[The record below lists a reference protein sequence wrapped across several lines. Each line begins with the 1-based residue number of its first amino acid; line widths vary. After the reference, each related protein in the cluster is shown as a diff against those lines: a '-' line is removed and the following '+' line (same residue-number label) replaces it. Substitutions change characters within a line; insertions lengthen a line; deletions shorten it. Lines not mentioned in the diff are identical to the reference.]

1 MKTIAIIDYGM
12 ANLHSVHKA
21 IEHVAPSVKVYVTSK
36 ADDIRQ
42 ADSIVFPGQGAIR
55 SCFAAVDARGLRE
68 ALLEATKTK
77 PFLGICLGLQSLYEY
92 SEEGGGVPGL
102 SVFAGRVR
110 QFSHNGSDANGR
122 ALKVPHKG
130 WNQVHQVRAHP
141 LWNGVDQDSHFYFVH
156 SYYVESTN
164 EREVAGLPITGCDLH
179 RWQRARIFLPCSVIL
194 RKARKWACVCLRTSC
209 IGMVV
214 ATRAYS

>member
-12 ANLHSVHKA
+12 GNLRSVHKA
-21 IEHVAPSVKVYVTSK
+21 IEHVAPSVKVCVTSK
-36 ADDIRQ
+36 ADAIRQ

-55 SCFAAVDARGLRE
+55 SCFAAIDARGLRE

-102 SVFAGRVR
+102 SIFAGRVR
-110 QFSHNGSDANGR
+110 QFSHSGSDVHGR
-122 ALKVPHKG
+122 ALKVPHMG
-130 WNQVHQVRAHP
+130 WNQVHQVSAHP
-141 LWNGVDQDSHFYFVH
+141 LWNGVDQDSRFYFVH

-164 EREVAGLPITGCDLH
+164 EREVAGFTDYGV
-179 RWQRARIFLPCSVIL
+179 RFTSVAARANIFALQCHPEKSTKVGL
-194 RKARKWACVCLRTSC
+194 RVLQNFVHWDGS
-209 IGMVV
+209 G
-214 ATRAYS
+214 

>member
-12 ANLHSVHKA
+12 GNLRSVHKA
-21 IEHVAPSVKVYVTSK
+21 IEHVAPSVKVCVTSK

-102 SVFAGRVR
+102 NVFAGRVR
-110 QFSHNGSDANGR
+110 QFSHSGSDVHGR
-122 ALKVPHKG
+122 TLKVPHMG
-130 WNQVHQVRAHP
+130 WNQVHQVSAHP
-141 LWNGVDQDSHFYFVH
+141 LWNGVDQDSRFYFVH

-164 EREVAGLPITGCDLH
+164 EHEVAGFIDYGVRFTSVAAHANVFALQCHPEKSQKAGLRVLENFV
-179 RWQRARIFLPCSVIL
+179 RWDGS
-194 RKARKWACVCLRTSC
+194 
-209 IGMVV
+209 G
-214 ATRAYS
+214 